1 MTRGVAAAVGG
12 DGDTADATGAAG
24 IDRAGCALRR
34 RGRRDGWIF
43 LATFIAL
50 NAWAPG
56 AFAQNVE
63 SSPLGGNLFKESDD
77 LGWVIET
84 HQPGVGNA
92 FTTGGIATGYQVM
105 QVRMW
110 VLLGVDV
117 DEMGLVVA
125 LHKADSGKPTDTVAY
140 FTRSN
145 GFREG
150 WNAMIPAEPIY
161 LEPDSDY
168 ALVDQA
174 LWMQVWGGFD
184 DRPYVVD
191 GGVAVTST
199 PPYTGAGDTYG
210 LGETIEATVN
220 SLPDTRLAEL
230 SIDPGVLVPAFDPDV
245 REYGIAYANS
255 VVRAT
260 VSART
265 RTAISRILPE
275 DAAADED
282 DTTVGVT
289 FELAEASASP
299 VTFDWSTADGTAT
312 AGADYAAASGTVTI
326 AAGQTTATVT
336 VSILDDNA
344 DEADE
349 TFDVTVSNLVGAEA
363 ADTTAEVVIRDDDEV
378 GGLFSTTK
386 LTVPEGGSATYE
398 LSLTAQPT
406 VTVTAR
412 PLRTGSG
419 DVTVTPPSLT
429 FTRLNWATAQTVTVA
444 AAEDDDAVADTAEIS
459 HPLNGS
465 GYLVVLDT
473 VSVAVEENDAVGVS
487 GIPAT
492 LNVREGGS
500 GLGGGDGDGG

>member
-1 MTRGVAAAVGG
+1 M
-12 DGDTADATGAAG
+12 
-24 IDRAGCALRR
+24 
-34 RGRRDGWIF
+34 
-43 LATFIAL
+43 
-50 NAWAPG
+50 
-56 AFAQNVE
+56 
-63 SSPLGGNLFKESDD
+63 
-77 LGWVIET
+77 
-84 HQPGVGNA
+84 
-92 FTTGGIATGYQVM
+92 
-105 QVRMW
+105 
-110 VLLGVDV
+110 
-117 DEMGLVVA
+117 
-125 LHKADSGKPTDTVAY
+125 
-140 FTRSN
+140 
-145 GFREG
+145 
-150 WNAMIPAEPIY
+150 
-161 LEPDSDY
+161 
-168 ALVDQA
+168 
-174 LWMQVWGGFD
+174 
-184 DRPYVVD
+184 
-191 GGVAVTST
+191 
-199 PPYTGAGDTYG
+199 
-210 LGETIEATVN
+210 
-220 SLPDTRLAEL
+220 
-230 SIDPGVLVPAFDPDV
+230 
-245 REYGIAYANS
+245 
-255 VVRAT
+255 
-260 VSART
+260 
-265 RTAISRILPE
+265 
-275 DAAADED
+275 
-282 DTTVGVT
+282 
-289 FELAEASASP
+289 
-299 VTFDWSTADGTAT
+299 
-312 AGADYAAASGTVTI
+312 
-326 AAGQTTATVT
+326 T